1 MLIAASLGYSV
12 RGRLA
17 VVRFTRQCSLLHC
30 GCLHTQPAH
39 SMHVKPRTGMASMR
53 VLRSVAVE
61 WSLLC
66 MSNKVIIELTN
77 NRPRAPVYLYR
88 NELSYSKNGDGLI
101 STRPS
106 VCKVPLVLELSQG
119 QC

>member
-1 MLIAASLGYSV
+1 VFAIAL
-12 RGRLA
+12 RLLA
-17 VVRFTRQCSLLHC
+17 HPACSLDARQAKNRD
-30 GCLHTQPAH
+30 GIND
-39 SMHVKPRTGMASMR
+39 G
-53 VLRSVAVE
+53 LRSVAVE

-66 MSNKVIIELTN
+66 MSNTVIIELTN
-77 NRPRAPVYLYR
+77 NRPRAPVYFYR

-106 VCKVPLVLELSQG
+106 VCKVPFVWELSQG